1 MRWKTRIDFSTNESR
16 RFGNKI
22 LTHTQKDNRYI
33 KSVGYYR
40 ELDDGGSWLFTI
52 HSQLSTPNDGM
63 SRTFEEPITK
73 VFLFPPLHEEHEKGK
88 LLLFERSSL
97 RVTEDSL

>member
-1 MRWKTRIDFSTNESR
+1 MRWRTRIDFPTNDSH

-73 VFLFPPLHEEHEKGK
+73 VFLFPHYMRNTEKGK
-88 LLLFERSSL
+88 LLLSVWEARC
-97 RVTEDSL
+97 DG